1 MSRDP
6 KPLLT
11 LADVLREKITEK
23 HTEIQTQF
31 SDNGSKYITRRLDQ
45 PFSNRWLQVVRVIM
59 AVFGR
64 IACEEIYRNNSKLH
78 SSNSLIT

>member
-31 SDNGSKYITRRLDQ
+31 SDNGSKYNTNRLEQ
-45 PFSNRWLQVVRVIM
+45 RLSNRWLRVVGLIM

-64 IACEEIYRNNSKLH
+64 IAS
-78 SSNSLIT
+78 

>member
-45 PFSNRWLQVVRVIM
+45 RFSNRWLQVVRVIM

-64 IACEEIYRNNSKLH
+64 IAC
-78 SSNSLIT
+78 